1 MNGGPVS
8 KDEPSSFKFFGS
20 KVNSKFWMLNLKIK
34 VCCLSQANLNLQNI
48 EKHVIR
54 LLMPNRC
61 GQAFL
66 SPPPVQERVKYLL
79 CSTFGNRYVS
89 CLDTISKMGFTIC
102 SFILLNPVEAYSCLQ
117 VRFINFVKV
126 LTILINA

>member
-1 MNGGPVS
+1 MEALFS
-8 KDEPSSFKFFGS
+8 KMSPLASNFLDLKSTPNFGCWTWKS
-20 KVNSKFWMLNLKIK
+20 RFA
-34 VCCLSQANLNLQNI
+34 VCHRPTWIYRILRSMSLGYLSPI
-48 EKHVIR
+48 GVDR
-54 LLMPNRC
+54 RFCP
-61 GQAFL
+61 
-66 SPPPVQERVKYLL
+66 PPPVQERVKYLL
-79 CSTFGNRYVS
+79 CSTFGNRHVS